1 MVLRT
6 YSLIVGAVMATA
18 ACDGGSQDASTQ
30 SGSSDGGGGAHGG
43 GGNGPGAIPGV
54 PSPGGCPEIG
64 MDPANTY
71 YICDCGEG
79 AAEGCVAGDD
89 ANPGSQ
95 ESPFKTYEKASIT
108 FNELPPGGG
117 TVAFCRGGVFD
128 VPMGQ
133 KWANSACK
141 PEAPCVARDYD
152 PDWSDNEEL
161 PLPVIKVAAGY
172 GFDIE
177 DGGNANTDG
186 GYRFLNLDL
195 RGNPEK
201 PGFFFYNDVD
211 DVLICGVSIDGFSI
225 GVQVA
230 GQNTPDPDSDG
241 RSTNIVVQNS
251 SITNCPSQGYLGA
264 CDGCGVAY
272 TRFENN
278 GFGTAVLNHHIYF
291 GSEKESFGMFA
302 VGNDLYRNTLV
313 NGSCAATSLVV
324 HGMFTDLLIEGNT
337 VREDKGK
344 ADLGCWGITADPG
357 HTSAEF
363 FSGLVMR
370 NNTVINMGGVS
381 IGVTACQNCLIENN
395 LVIQEQEAGGVLIS
409 VPNKGV
415 APDDSPLQAITVRNN
430 TLYAKTDGNVTGIKL
445 GEEGTDHS
453 VTNNV
458 FVYEGSGIDSCFDY
472 SGLPDSAYAARN
484 NNVCYGVL
492 GATRWTSTTE
502 DLAAFQS
509 ATGHDTDSVVA
520 DPLFTSTTEPY
531 DFTPAAGSPLL
542 DAALPGPADDLE
554 GESRGDKPDIG
565 AFERR

>member
-6 YSLIVGAVMATA
+6 YSLVVGAVLVVV
-18 ACDGGSQDASTQ
+18 ACGGGSKNAAQPGAAS
-30 SGSSDGGGGAHGG
+30 GGGGTS
-43 GGNGPGAIPGV
+43 GNGRPSSNPDV
-54 PSPGGCPEIG
+54 PSPGECPDLG

-89 ANPGSQ
+89 ANPGSK
-95 ESPFKTYEKASIT
+95 EAPFKTYEKASDT
-108 FNELPPGGG
+108 FNRLPPGGG

-128 VPMGQ
+128 VPMG
-133 KWANSACK
+133 KRWSNSACM
-141 PEAPCVARDYD
+141 PDAPCVVRDYH
-152 PDWSDNEEL
+152 PDWSKDDEL
-161 PLPVIKVAAGY
+161 PLPIIQVARGY

-177 DGGNANTDG
+177 EGGNANADG

-195 RGNPEK
+195 RGNPER

-211 DVLICGVSIDGFSI
+211 DVLICGVKIDGFSI

-230 GQNTPDPDSDG
+230 GQNQPDPDSDG
-241 RSTNIVVQNS
+241 RSSNIVILNS
-251 SITNCPSQGYLGA
+251 TITNCPSQGFLGA
-264 CDGCGVAY
+264 CDGCGIAY
-272 TRFENN
+272 SRFENN

-291 GSEKESFGMFA
+291 GSETETFGMFA
-302 VGNDLYRNTLV
+302 VGNDLYRNTIV

-344 ADLGCWGITADPG
+344 AELGCWGITADPG
-357 HTSAEF
+357 HTSKEF
-363 FSGLVMR
+363 FKNLVIR
-370 NNTVINMGGVS
+370 NNTVINLGGVS

-395 LVIQEQEAGGVLIS
+395 LVIQEQAAGGVLIS

-430 TLYAKTDGNVTGIKL
+430 TLYAKTNGNVTGIKL
-445 GEEGTDHS
+445 GEEGTNHS

-458 FVYEGSGIDSCFDY
+458 FVYEGTGINSCFDY
-472 SGLPDSAYAARN
+472 RGLPDSAYTARN

-492 GATRWTSTTE
+492 GKTRWTNAVE
-502 DLAAFQS
+502 DLAAFQD
-509 ATGHDTDSVVA
+509 ATGHDTDSLVA
-520 DPLFTSTTEPY
+520 DPLFVSVTEPY
-531 DFTPAAGSPLL
+531 DFTPAKNSPLI
-542 DAALPGPADDLE
+542 DAALPGPADDIN
-554 GESRGDKPDIG
+554 GEQRGPKPDIG
-565 AFERR
+565 AFERK